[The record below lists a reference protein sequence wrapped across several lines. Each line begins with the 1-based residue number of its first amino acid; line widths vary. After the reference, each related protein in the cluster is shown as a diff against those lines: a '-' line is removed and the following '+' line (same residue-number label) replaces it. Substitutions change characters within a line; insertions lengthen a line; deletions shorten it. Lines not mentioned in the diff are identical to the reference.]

1 MGRVAKHGLS
11 VPQETPPKPMPPAA
25 LPSARLRISLPDT
38 EPHAWRY
45 GVPQNVSRKTR
56 PSFPSSFVAISP
68 IKSMDAVV
76 QNETI
81 GTPANQMAVLFDK
94 HESVIRKHINH
105 VLGEGGVSRANNTHF
120 CVLFVSMVAL
130 SCRRHGCGRGDGK

>member
-11 VPQETPPKPMPPAA
+11 VPQETLPKPMPPAA
-25 LPSARLRISLPDT
+25 PPSVRLRISLPDT

-45 GVPQNVSRKTR
+45 GASQNVSRKTG
-56 PSFPSSFVAISP
+56 PSFPSSFVLISS

-81 GTPANQMAVLFDK
+81 GKPANQMAVLFDK
-94 HESVIRKHINH
+94 RESVIKKHINH
-105 VLGEGGVSRANNTHF
+105 VLDEGG
-120 CVLFVSMVAL
+120 
-130 SCRRHGCGRGDGK
+130 